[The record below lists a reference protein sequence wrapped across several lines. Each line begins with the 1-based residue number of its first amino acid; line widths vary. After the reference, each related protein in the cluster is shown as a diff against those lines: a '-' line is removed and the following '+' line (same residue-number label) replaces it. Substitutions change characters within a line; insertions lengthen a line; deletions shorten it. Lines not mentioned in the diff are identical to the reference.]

1 MSLDYKTDLAKQ
13 EYVDAINSINEKYD
27 LPLTI
32 VEILLN
38 AILLEVSNMK
48 IAKIQ
53 EEKIKA
59 ENEVKLNEKDNI

>member
-13 EYVDAINSINEKYD
+13 EYVDAINNINEKYD

-48 IAKIQ
+48 IVKIQ

-59 ENEVKLNEKDNI
+59 ENEVK

>member
-13 EYVDAINSINEKYD
+13 EYVDAINNINEKYD

-38 AILLEVSNMK
+38 AILLEVNNMK

>member
-13 EYVDAINSINEKYD
+13 EYVDAINNINEKYD

-59 ENEVKLNEKDNI
+59 EKEVKLNEKNNI

>member
-1 MSLDYKTDLAKQ
+1 MSLDYKTNLAKQ
-13 EYVDAINSINEKYD
+13 EYVDAINNINEKYD

>member
-13 EYVDAINSINEKYD
+13 EYVDAINNINEKYD

>member
-13 EYVDAINSINEKYD
+13 EYVDAINNINEKYD

-53 EEKIKA
+53 EEKIKV